1 MQLTLHSTSITQ
13 TPSFQEVKP
22 MTNRNSI
29 NVSFPEE
36 ETKLYK
42 DILLESS
49 YTDIP
54 VAALSRKYMKLGM
67 QCTKRKSLT
76 SGGV

>member
-1 MQLTLHSTSITQ
+1 
-13 TPSFQEVKP
+13 